1 MEDDGINREAS
12 HDYPP
17 PGTEESKA
25 HYRKVAELWRKAAE
39 DDWRG
44 PVKVE
49 EGWQEK
55 ARAELDQYVKEQQK
69 RGARSSNKA
78 AALTDQ

>member
-1 MEDDGINREAS
+1 MKRNAVVRVEQTPEELAKIMEQNR
-12 HDYPP
+12 
-17 PGTEESKA
+17 KM
-25 HYRKVAELWRKAAE
+25 RKLWQEAAE

>member
-1 MEDDGINREAS
+1 MEDDGIDRGEFRNF
-12 HDYPP
+12 PP
-17 PGTEESKA
+17 PGTEEEKA
-25 HYRKVAELWRKAAE
+25 YYRKVAELWRKAAE